1 MKTQIIMHCVIRM
14 MSGLRT
20 NWKQPLIVLAAF
32 IIGLVVNLT
41 ARQFLPKILPG
52 SMARGSDLI
61 AVILQILVAAGI
73 IFVTVRIFFRE
84 ED

>member
-1 MKTQIIMHCVIRM
+1 MR
-14 MSGLRT
+14 RT
-20 NWKQPLIVLAAF
+20 NWKQPLVVLIAF
-32 IIGLVVNLT
+32 IVGLIVNIS

-52 SMARGSDLI
+52 SMANASDLI

-73 IFVTVRIFFRE
+73 ILITVRVFFRE

>member
-1 MKTQIIMHCVIRM
+1 MR
-14 MSGLRT
+14 RT
-20 NWKQPLIVLAAF
+20 NWKQPLIILIAF
-32 IIGLVVNLT
+32 IIGLFVNLT
-41 ARQFLPKILPG
+41 ARQVLPKILPA

-73 IFVTVRIFFRE
+73 IFIAVRVFHRE

>member
-1 MKTQIIMHCVIRM
+1 MK
-14 MSGLRT
+14 RT
-20 NWKQPLIVLAAF
+20 NWKQPLIILIAF
-32 IIGLVVNLT
+32 IIGIFVNL
-41 ARQFLPKILPG
+41 ASRQVLPKILPA

-73 IFVTVRIFFRE
+73 IFITVRIFNRE